1 MIAFV
6 AALTL
11 LASPALAQA
20 PVRPSAQQPQPGA
33 QQPAAQQPAAQQ
45 PAAQQPA
52 GQQPGAQQPG
62 ANAVPINPGV
72 GGVQASGG
80 QKVPNIQQKGDFYVL
95 NFDETGGADAL
106 TLEQFVKHCQEVTQ
120 FNFTYTQETA
130 QLLNRIPLRMYGSK
144 TIPKSDFYPFFQ
156 IMMIINDFVCTKI
169 GPEHLSVILI
179 QSTQPQAGRGQGGP
193 RKDAIYVFP
202 DDLDKYADQP
212 AVPITTVVD
221 LPNTNVRDL
230 SNSMRQ
236 MFTDPQSQQI
246 IPVGN
251 SNSLIITGFGSNVV
265 SIVKML
271 KFVDDASGK
280 HDTITPEFEVLPLEF
295 ASAEELADTI
305 SELLDA
311 GKRATQARGAQQA
324 SNTGVTAPLQ
334 TGQAESKIMIHSPT
348 NSLLVMAMPEDM
360 PRIKEL
366 VARLD
371 VDVVQGERTYHIYNL
386 DNVDAEELAKTL
398 DDFIRNASRVSTGAG
413 GAGGANRTGGAA
425 AGAGGSAS
433 RNEVVVVADKST
445 NSLLIAANRTRYDEI
460 LQLIQRLDQRQ
471 KQVLIETAL
480 VELSDQDSFN
490 LSVELG
496 LADITGSGNGTF
508 GVSSFGLSTFQD
520 TNSDGVPDIRLVT
533 GADGGAPL
541 AGVTAGILRGE
552 DFSLPILINA
562 LKTRRDTNVLN
573 VPSVL
578 VNNNKSAKVTSKDE
592 QPTTTITATGGV
604 GNQTQTNFKEYVE
617 AGITMEIS
625 PTISASNYLR
635 LNCSLEVSNF
645 IGSVSG
651 AIPPPR
657 TTRTIQTT
665 INVPDGDT
673 MVIGGIITDNKGTDR
688 RSVPFFG
695 DIPVLGYLFGSNS
708 TSGAKTT
715 LYFFVTPHIMR
726 DNDFADL
733 AEYSYKRKLEAA
745 DAIGAARIR
754 VVDPRFGVNKQ
765 GVDMQGFEV
774 PLYRGPERGE
784 VENSAVGIDPLKL
797 NGMLKSPDKNQA
809 VPVKMDD
816 Q

>member
-6 AALTL
+6 AALL
-11 LASPALAQA
+11 LLLSPAPVLAQRPA
-20 PVRPSAQQPQPGA
+20 PAQPQPGN
-33 QQPAAQQPAAQQ
+33 QPAPPQPAQPNAQPNAQ
-45 PAAQQPA
+45 PGA
-52 GQQPGAQQPG
+52 QQPGAQQPG
-62 ANAVPINPGV
+62 AQPGAQPNAGAANPAAQA
-72 GGVQASGG
+72 GGG
-80 QKVPNIQQKGDFYVL
+80 KVPNIQQRGDFYVL

-106 TLEQFVKHCQEVTQ
+106 TLEQFVKHCQEVTG

-130 QLLNRIPLRMYGSK
+130 ATLGRIPLRMYGSK
-144 TIPKSDFYPFFQ
+144 IIPKNDFYPFFQ
-156 IMMIINDFVCTKI
+156 IMMIINEFVCTKI
-169 GPEHLSVILI
+169 GPEHLAVILI

-193 RKDAIYVFP
+193 RKDALYVFP
-202 DDLDKYADQP
+202 EDLDKFTDQP

-221 LPNTNVRDL
+221 LPHTNVRDL

-271 KFVDDASGK
+271 RFVDDASGNQE
-280 HDTITPEFEVLPLEF
+280 TITPQFEVLPLEF

-311 GKRATQARGAQQA
+311 GKRATQARGAAQA
-324 SNTGVTAPLQ
+324 NSSGVTAPLQ
-334 TGQAESKIMIHSPT
+334 TGQAESKIMVHGPT

-386 DNVDAEELAKTL
+386 DNVDAEELQKTL

-413 GAGGANRTGGAA
+413 AAGANRTGGAA
-425 AGAGGSAS
+425 ATPGAAS

-445 NSLLIAANRTRYDEI
+445 NSLLIAANRTRYDEL
-460 LQLIQRLDQRQ
+460 LQLIQRLDRRQ
-471 KQVLIETAL
+471 EQVLIETAL

-496 LADITGSGNGTF
+496 LAELSGAGNGQF
-508 GVSSFGLSTFQD
+508 GVTSFGLSTFQD

-533 GADGGAPL
+533 GADGGPPL
-541 AGVTAGILRGE
+541 AGVTAGILKG
-552 DFSLPILINA
+552 DNFSLPILINA

-578 VNNNKSAKVTSKDE
+578 VNNNKSAKVVSKDE
-592 QPTTTITATGGV
+592 QPTTQITLGGV
-604 GNQTQTNFKEYVE
+604 GNQTQENFKEYVE

-625 PTISASNYLR
+625 PTISASHYLR

-645 IGSVSG
+645 IGTVSG

-657 TTRTIQTT
+657 TTRTIHTT
-665 INVPDGDT
+665 VNVPDGDT
-673 MVIGGIITDNKGTDR
+673 MVIGGIITDVKGTER
-688 RSVPFFG
+688 RSVPFLG
-695 DIPVLGYLFGSNS
+695 DIPILGYFFSSNS

-726 DNDFADL
+726 DRDFADL
-733 AEYSYKRKLEAA
+733 AEYSYKRKLDAA
-745 DAIGAARIR
+745 DAIGTSRIR
-754 VVDPRFGVNKQ
+754 VVDPSFGADKQ
-765 GVDMQGFEV
+765 GVDMRGFEV
-774 PLYRGPERGE
+774 PLYRGPDRGE
-784 VENSAVGIDPLKL
+784 VDGAAVGVDPNKL
-797 NGMLKSPDKNQA
+797 NGMLKEGEKAGTEPKKDGQ
-809 VPVKMDD
+809 P

>member
-11 LASPALAQA
+11 LAAPVLAQGNRPNAPA
-20 PVRPSAQQPQPGA
+20 PV
-33 QQPAAQQPAAQQ
+33 
-45 PAAQQPA
+45 
-52 GQQPGAQQPG
+52 QPGAQQPG
-62 ANAVPINPGV
+62 AQPAPAGNPPAGNPAAA
-72 GGVQASGG
+72 GGA
-80 QKVPNIQQKGDFYVL
+80 QKVPPIQQKGDFYVL

-106 TLEQFVKHCQEVTQ
+106 TLEQFVKHCQEVTG

-130 QLLNRIPLRMYGSK
+130 ATLGRIPLRMYGSK
-144 TIPKSDFYPFFQ
+144 IIPKGDFYPFFQ

-169 GPEHLSVILI
+169 GPEHLSVIVI

-193 RKDAIYVFP
+193 RTDAIYVFP
-202 DDLDKYADQP
+202 EDLDKYADQP

-221 LPNTNVRDL
+221 LPHTNVRDL

-280 HDTITPEFEVLPLEF
+280 TETVTPLFEVLPLEF

-311 GKRATQARGAQQA
+311 GKRATQARGAAQA
-324 SNTGVTAPLQ
+324 SSTGVTAPLQ
-334 TGQAESKIMIHSPT
+334 TGQAESKIMVHGPT
-348 NSLLVMAMPEDM
+348 NSLLVMAMPDDM

-386 DNVDAEELAKTL
+386 DNVDAEELSKTL
-398 DDFIRNASRVSTGAG
+398 DDFIRNASRISTGAG
-413 GAGGANRTGGAA
+413 ATGGNRTGGAA
-425 AGAGGSAS
+425 ATGGAGAS

-445 NSLLIAANRTRYDEI
+445 NSLLIAANRTRYEEI
-460 LQLIQRLDQRQ
+460 LQLIQRLDRRAE
-471 KQVLIETAL
+471 QVLIETAL
-480 VELSDQDSFN
+480 VELSDQDSLN
-490 LSVELG
+490 LTVELG
-496 LADITGSGNGTF
+496 LADITGAGNGSF

-533 GADGGAPL
+533 GADGGTPL
-541 AGVTAGILRGE
+541 GGVTAGILNG
-552 DFSLPILINA
+552 DNFSLPVLINA

-625 PTISASNYLR
+625 PTISASHYLR

-673 MVIGGIITDNKGTDR
+673 MVIGGIITDNKGTER
-688 RSVPFFG
+688 RSVPFLG

-733 AEYSYKRKLEAA
+733 AEYSYKRKLAAA

-754 VVDPRFGVNKQ
+754 VVDPTFGADKQ
-765 GVDMQGFEV
+765 GVDMRGFEV

-784 VENSAVGIDPLKL
+784 VDNSAVGIDSSKL
-797 NGMLKSPDKNQA
+797 NGILKSGEKNGA
-809 VPVKMDD
+809 PTPVKEQD

>member
-6 AALTL
+6 AALPL
-11 LASPALAQA
+11 LAPAFAQA
-20 PVRPSAQQPQPGA
+20 PNRPNPAGAPQPPA
-33 QQPAAQQPAAQQ
+33 QGQPAGVPPAGGQPAA
-45 PAAQQPA
+45 A
-52 GQQPGAQQPG
+52 GQ
-62 ANAVPINPGV
+62 
-72 GGVQASGG
+72 GG
-80 QKVPNIQQKGDFYVL
+80 KLPNIQQKGDFYVL

-106 TLEQFVKHCQEVTQ
+106 TLEQFVKHCQEVTG

-130 QLLNRIPLRMYGSK
+130 AALGRLPLRMYGSK
-144 TIPKSDFYPFFQ
+144 TIPKADFYQFFQ
-156 IMMIINDFVCTKI
+156 IMMIINDYVCTKM
-169 GPEHLSVILI
+169 GPDHLAVIQI
-179 QSTQPQAGRGQGGP
+179 QSVTPQAGRGQGGP

-202 DDLDKYADQP
+202 DELDKYADQP

-236 MFTDPQSQQI
+236 MFTDPNSQQI

-271 KFVDDASGK
+271 KFVDDASK
-280 HDTITPEFEVLPLEF
+280 DKDLVTPVFEVLPLEY

-305 SELLDA
+305 SELLEA
-311 GKRATQARGAQQA
+311 SKRASQARGAAQQA
-324 SNTGVTAPLQ
+324 NTGVTAPLTTAQ
-334 TGQAESKIMIHSPT
+334 TESKIMVYTPT

-386 DNVDAEELAKTL
+386 DNVDAEDLAKTL
-398 DDFIRNASRVSTGAG
+398 DDFIRNASRVTPG
-413 GAGGANRTGGAA
+413 GAGQPRAGAA
-425 AGAGGSAS
+425 QGGTGTTAA
-433 RNEVVVVADKST
+433 RNEVVVVADKAT

-460 LQLIQRLDQRQ
+460 LQLIQRLDRRQ
-471 KQVLIETAL
+471 DQVLIETAL

-496 LADITGSGNGTF
+496 LADLTNSGDGTF

-520 TNSDGVPDIRLVT
+520 TNSDGIPDIRLVT
-533 GADGGAPL
+533 GADGGTPL
-541 AGVTAGILRGE
+541 AGVTAGILSGD

-625 PTISASNYLR
+625 PTISASHYLR

-645 IGSVSG
+645 LGSVSG

-673 MVIGGIITDNKGTDR
+673 MVIGGIITDNKGSSR
-688 RSVPFFG
+688 SSVPFFG
-695 DIPVLGYLFGSNS
+695 DLPIIGYLFGSNS
-708 TSGAKTT
+708 TSGSKTT

-726 DNDFADL
+726 DRDFADL
-733 AEYSYKRKLEAA
+733 AEYSYKRKLDAA
-745 DAIGAARIR
+745 DAIGATRIR
-754 VVDPRFGVNKQ
+754 VVDPTFGADQK
-765 GVDMQGFEV
+765 GVDMHGFEV

-784 VENSAVGIDPLKL
+784 VDPTAVGIDPTRL
-797 NGMLKSPDKNQA
+797 NGLLKRGEKAADSETPTK
-809 VPVKMDD
+809 D

>member
-1 MIAFV
+1 MIAFA
-6 AALTL
+6 AALAL

-20 PVRPSAQQPQPGA
+20 PNRPAQAQPQPG
-33 QQPAAQQPAAQQ
+33 
-45 PAAQQPA
+45 
-52 GQQPGAQQPG
+52 GAQ
-62 ANAVPINPGV
+62 A
-72 GGVQASGG
+72 GG
-80 QKVPNIQQKGDFYVL
+80 KVPNIQQTGDFYVL

-106 TLEQFVKHCQEVTQ
+106 TLEQFVKQCQEVTGI
-120 FNFTYTQETA
+120 NFTYTIETA
-130 QLLNRIPLRMYGSK
+130 AQLGRLPLRMYGNK

-156 IMMIINDFVCTKI
+156 IMMIINDYVCTKI
-169 GPEHLSVILI
+169 GPDHLAVVLI
-179 QSTQPQAGRGQGGP
+179 QSTQPQGNRGAGV
-193 RKDAIYVFP
+193 RKDAVYVLAS
-202 DDLDKYADQP
+202 DLDKYTDQP

-221 LPNTNVRDL
+221 LPHTNVRDL

-236 MFTDPQSQQI
+236 MFTDPTSQQI

-265 SIVKML
+265 SIVRML
-271 KFVDDASGK
+271 KFVDDASSV
-280 HDTITPEFEVLPLEF
+280 TNLVSPEFEVLPLEF
-295 ASAEELADTI
+295 ASAEEI
-305 SELLDA
+305 SEVIADLLDA
-311 GKRATQARGAQQA
+311 SKRATQARTAQQA
-324 SNTGVTAPLQ
+324 SNTGVTAPLA
-334 TGQAESKIMIHSPT
+334 TGQAESKILVDSRT

-371 VDVVQGERTYHIYNL
+371 VEVIQGERTYHTYSL

-413 GAGGANRTGGAA
+413 TGGQARPGGTGATGSTAA
-425 AGAGGSAS
+425 

-445 NSLLIAANRTRYDEI
+445 NSLLIAANRSRYEEI
-460 LQLIQRLDQRQ
+460 LQLIRRLDQRQ
-471 KQVLIETAL
+471 EQVLIETAL
-480 VELSDQDSFN
+480 VELSDQDSYN
-490 LSVELG
+490 LTVELG
-496 LADITGSGNGTF
+496 LADISGSGNGQF

-520 TNSDGVPDIRLVT
+520 TNSDGIPDIRLVQ
-533 GADGGAPL
+533 GADGGTPL
-541 AGVTAGILRGE
+541 GGITAGILRGD

-625 PTISASNYLR
+625 PTISASHYLR
-635 LNCSLEVSNF
+635 LMVSLEVSNF
-645 IGSVSG
+645 LGSVSG

-673 MVIGGIITDNKGTDR
+673 MVIGGIITDNKGSER
-688 RSVPFFG
+688 RSIPFFG
-695 DIPVLGYLFGSNS
+695 DLPIIGALFGSNS
-708 TSGAKTT
+708 TSGSKTT

-726 DNDFADL
+726 DHDFADL
-733 AEYSYKRKLEAA
+733 AEYSYKRKLAAA
-745 DAIGAARIR
+745 DAIGATRIR
-754 VVDPRFGVNKQ
+754 VIDPTFGRETT
-765 GVDMQGFEV
+765 GVDMRGFEV

-784 VENSAVGIDPLKL
+784 VKDSAIGLDPAKVEDL
-797 NGMLKSPDKNQA
+797 LKSEERASKDRGASATHEGNR
-809 VPVKMDD
+809 
-816 Q
+816 